1 MNYEERIAR
10 MVSSGSISQSQ
21 ADDLKQSTIGL
32 KAVDGEQTTEVPHKK
47 FPVGLIV
54 TALMALLLLAAIALV
69 LGSGTDNTA
78 IVQDVSQTINQAG
91 EVGQMN
97 KSLQSTLFLSTII
110 LVPLFFVIMV
120 FMFTFNSLV
129 SDEEDVLSSWAQVQ
143 SNIQRRGDLIPNLVA
158 TVKTFMTHEKELLT
172 DVAKSRSGGLSEVV
186 SALEQLESNKTIS
199 SITKENLADEAFMK
213 ALATEQSRVGQHIN
227 KLMGV
232 VENYPTL
239 RSADN
244 FMSLQ
249 SQLEGT
255 ENRINIARIVF
266 NDSVRDYNSNIR
278 KIPGSLVA
286 GISGFKRKAYFQ
298 ADGDSN
304 SVDVHF

>member
-32 KAVDGEQTTEVPHKK
+32 KAVDGEQTIEVPHKK

-78 IVQDVSQTINQAG
+78 IVQDVSQTINQTG

-120 FMFTFNSLV
+120 FMLTFNSLV

-143 SNIQRRGDLIPNLVA
+143 SNIQRRGDLIPNLVS
-158 TVKTFMTHEKELLT
+158 TVKTFMTHEKEVLT
-172 DVAKSRSGGLSEVV
+172 GVAESRSGGLSEVV
-186 SALEQLESNKTIS
+186 SALEQLESNKTIPT
-199 SITKENLADEAFMK
+199 ITKENLADEAFMK
-213 ALATEQSRVGQHIN
+213 ALATEQSRVGQRIN

-232 VENYPTL
+232 VENYPRL

-266 NDSVRDYNSNIR
+266 NDAVRDYNSSIR

-286 GISGFKRKAYFQ
+286 GISSFKRKAYFQ